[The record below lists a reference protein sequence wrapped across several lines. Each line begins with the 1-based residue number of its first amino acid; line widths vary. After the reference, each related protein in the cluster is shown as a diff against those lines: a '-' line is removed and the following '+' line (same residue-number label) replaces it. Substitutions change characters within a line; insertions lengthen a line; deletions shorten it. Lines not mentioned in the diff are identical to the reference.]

1 MKHYSFQNGIGI
13 GVGILSSINR
23 ENLTKNIINENKKIN
38 NKTIEN
44 EISEK
49 NKIYP
54 IKNNVIYPPSSRNN
68 LKHNTKNV
76 INKNLNN
83 EKIDL
88 KRYSA
93 QSTTQNSTLS
103 SYNNTHSNE
112 SKENNDEIYKKIN
125 FDIDKNMNNK
135 NNLNSLINKI
145 AIPDF
150 IQNKKMNKSIF
161 FHKQNIHTDV
171 VCKQVGLTKCVFYQ
185 RHLERLNDITRQEC
199 LAASRSVWGED
210 PIGDG
215 EPPVLS

>member
-68 LKHNTKNV
+68 LKDKTKKI
-76 INKNLNN
+76 INQNLNN

-112 SKENNDEIYKKIN
+112 SKENNDDHNILKNKVD
-125 FDIDKNMNNK
+125 FIDKRESKYK
-135 NNLNSLINKI
+135 NNLTSLLNRISIPNKI
-145 AIPDF
+145 NT
-150 IQNKKMNKSIF
+150 NKQM
-161 FHKQNIHTDV
+161 FHNQKN
-171 VCKQVGLTKCVFYQ
+171 LN
-185 RHLERLNDITRQEC
+185 HLIKLNTIE
-199 LAASRSVWGED
+199 S
-210 PIGDG
+210 
-215 EPPVLS
+215 